1 MKPEE
6 PANPAYVGSRY
17 KNGSFVVQQTL
28 QSGRRKNTA
37 NPQLCGGSESAEFF
51 PNGWHEAADAG
62 RNMMVERIKCPA
74 GRIWKQPEPFRPCGA
89 IRLQVDYLRNSQCG
103 H

>member
-28 QSGRRKNTA
+28 QSGKRKKYGESTIMRR
-37 NPQLCGGSESAEFF
+37 F
-51 PNGWHEAADAG
+51 
-62 RNMMVERIKCPA
+62 RIRGIFSKRVA
-74 GRIWKQPEPFRPCGA
+74 
-89 IRLQVDYLRNSQCG
+89 
-103 H
+103 